1 MGVPALATAVAV
13 ERAEELAAALA
24 PWETVLDETVVRAI
38 TAGDRLDE
46 VLALVEA
53 AAPGRQLGSGGQLT
67 S

>member
-1 MGVPALATAVAV
+1 M
-13 ERAEELAAALA
+13 
-24 PWETVLDETVVRAI
+24 VLDETVVRAI

-53 AAPGRQLGSGGQLT
+53 AAPGPQLGSGGQLT